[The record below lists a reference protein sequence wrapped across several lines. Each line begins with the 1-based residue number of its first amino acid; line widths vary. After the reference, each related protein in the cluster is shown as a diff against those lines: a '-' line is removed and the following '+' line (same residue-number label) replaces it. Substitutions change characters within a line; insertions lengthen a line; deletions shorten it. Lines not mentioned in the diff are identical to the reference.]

1 MVFFCITIVPYC
13 NYHNRIMK
21 SDQKILKIHE
31 KDNVLVALADLK
43 KGTEVVYDSK
53 TYVLQN
59 DIPAKHKFVTET
71 LAKGDLVY
79 MYGVLVG
86 KAKKDIAKG
95 DMISTTNLVHD
106 TESYGVNDTK
116 EKEVWLAPN
125 ISKFVNK
132 TFNGYH
138 RVDGKV
144 GTENNWLIIPLVF
157 CQNRNVEVL
166 KQALVEKLGYGK
178 KQHLGLDVDA
188 LISDY
193 KLGVSAEAI
202 LEKDILKEG
211 EDASKN
217 MLFPN
222 VDGVKFLTHDGGC
235 GGATSDA
242 VTLCNLLAGYINNPN
257 VAGATVLSLGC
268 QHAQASI
275 LQDALSKMAS
285 ANTKPVYVL
294 EQQQSISEKELLA
307 DAVKHT
313 FVGLMEANK
322 IERKPASLSKLVI
335 GLECGGSDGFSGIS
349 ANPTLGYVS
358 DLIVGLGGAT
368 VLSEFPELNGVEQ
381 ELINRC
387 TDSEKAKKFSHIM
400 STYNSKA
407 EALGAAFSMN
417 PSPGNIKDGLITDAI
432 KSAGAAKK
440 GGTSPVEDVL
450 DYTEQVVQPG
460 LNLLCTPGN
469 DVESTT
475 GLAGSGCNV
484 ILFTTGLGTP
494 TGNPITP
501 VVKVSTNTKL
511 FNKMNDIIDFN
522 TGTIIEGEKTIEQ
535 AGEELLD
542 FVIEVASGKQTKAR
556 QLKQDDFIP
565 WKRGMSL

>member
-1 MVFFCITIVPYC
+1 METKQNV
-13 NYHNRIMK
+13 
-21 SDQKILKIHE
+21 LKIHE
-31 KDNVLVALADLK
+31 KDNVIVALTDLK
-43 KGTEVVYDSK
+43 KGDKITFENNVYQ
-53 TYVLQN
+53 LQN
-59 DIPAKHKFVTET
+59 DISAKHKFVTET
-71 LAKGDLVY
+71 LAEGDPVY

-86 KAKKDIAKG
+86 KAKKEIIKG
-95 DMISTTNLVHD
+95 DIISTTNLIHD
-106 TESYGVNDTK
+106 TEKYGVNSSED
-116 EKEVWLAPN
+116 KEVWQAPDV
-125 ISKFVNK
+125 SKFVNK

-138 RVDGKV
+138 RADGKV

-188 LISDY
+188 LINDY
-193 KLGVSAEAI
+193 KSGVSAEAM
-202 LEKDILKEG
+202 LEKNILTDG
-211 EDASKN
+211 EDTSKN
-217 MLFPN
+217 LLFPN

-242 VTLCNLLAGYINNPN
+242 ITLCNLLAGYINNPN

-275 LQDALSKMAS
+275 LQDALGKMAD
-285 ANTKPVYVL
+285 ANNKPVYIL
-294 EQQQSISEKELLA
+294 EQQQSVSEKELLA
-307 DAVKHT
+307 EAVKKT

-322 IERKPASLSKLVI
+322 IERKPANLSKLVI

-387 TDSEKAKKFSHIM
+387 TSTEKAKKFSHIM

-440 GGTSPVEDVL
+440 GGSSPVRDVL
-450 DYTEQVVQPG
+450 DYTEQVVTSG

-501 VVKVSTNTKL
+501 VVKVSTNSSL
-511 FNKMNDIIDFN
+511 FNKMGDIIDFN
-522 TGTIIEGEKTIEQ
+522 TGSIIEGSKTIEQ

-556 QLKQDDFIP
+556 QLRQDDFIP